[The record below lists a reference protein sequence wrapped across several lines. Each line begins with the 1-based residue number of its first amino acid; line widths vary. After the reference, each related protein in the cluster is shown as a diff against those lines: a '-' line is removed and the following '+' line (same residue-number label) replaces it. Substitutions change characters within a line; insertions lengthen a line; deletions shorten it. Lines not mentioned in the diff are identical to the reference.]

1 MGLFED
7 VYHPYKLASLED
19 RCAPRTQLRLPAK
32 LRFSGGQPFSVLVTD
47 LSIAGFRCDLATGA
61 RPPAICW
68 ITLPGLGSLQCE
80 VAWNDSIQMGCAFSN
95 LLDQAVLDHIL
106 ANTGHSLVR

>member
-32 LRFSGGQPFSVLVTD
+32 LRFSGGQPFSMLVTD

-68 ITLPGLGSLQCE
+68 ITLPGLGSLQSE

>member
-7 VYHPYKLASLED
+7 VYNPYKLASLED

-61 RPPAICW
+61 RPLAICW

-80 VAWNDSIQMGCAFSN
+80 VAWNDSIQMGCAFSY

>member
-1 MGLFED
+1 MLFRS
-7 VYHPYKLASLED
+7 YHPYKLASLED

-61 RPPAICW
+61 RPLAICW